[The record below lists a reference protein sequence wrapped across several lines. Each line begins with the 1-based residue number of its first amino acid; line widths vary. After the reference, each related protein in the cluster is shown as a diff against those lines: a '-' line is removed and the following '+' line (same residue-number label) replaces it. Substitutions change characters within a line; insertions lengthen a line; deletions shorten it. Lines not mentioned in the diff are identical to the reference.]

1 MPGFRI
7 QRLDEGSGGVLR
19 HGGRGGGN
27 GLGGRF
33 VSIAVGDE
41 APRVREIL
49 AAIPA
54 VGGRGGGVGGGAGI
68 HRGAEVVGRP
78 DRRHPAEESKR
89 GE

>member
-7 QRLDEGSGGVLR
+7 PRLDEGSGGVLR
-19 HGGRGGGN
+19 HGGHGGGD
-27 GLGGRF
+27 GFRGRF

-54 VGGRGGGVGGGAGI
+54 VGEVGGGAGI
-68 HRGAEVVGRP
+68 HRGEEVVGRP
-78 DRRHPAEESKR
+78 DRGHSAEESKR